1 MLVHALFTHSKIIIS
16 KDEISPPLRSRSF
29 LTLLFATKKRLKIT
43 SKPVL
48 SP

>member
-1 MLVHALFTHSKIIIS
+1 MLVHALFTPSKIIIS

-43 SKPVL
+43 PKTVL

>member
-16 KDEISPPLRSRSF
+16 KDEIRPPLRSRSF

-43 SKPVL
+43 PKTVL